1 MIDNLGSWQRY
12 PIQWKFREEF
22 NTTVGVGNLW
32 KNKGGSGI
40 GYQLNFN
47 CGSRRVLV
55 HVIQYQKTLASLAKR
70 HNGVEYVLLQ
80 HQIFD
85 GHRLPTFF
93 IICRASNQSI
103 WSLRLANTTADLIPY
118 PFGSGIEE
126 QIPVLP
132 SRIQVPVP
140 ALYNGSYNS

>member
-1 MIDNLGSWQRY
+1 MKKQGRIGYWIS
-12 PIQWKFREEF
+12 IKFQLRF
-22 NTTVGVGNLW
+22 
-32 KNKGGSGI
+32 GSGSGPRNTI
-40 GYQLNFN
+40 PENTCITGKEI
-47 CGSRRVLV
+47 
-55 HVIQYQKTLASLAKR
+55 HR

-85 GHRLPTFF
+85 GHRIPTFF

-103 WSLRLANTTADLIPY
+103 WSLRLASTTADLIPY
-118 PFGSGIEE
+118 PFGSGTEE